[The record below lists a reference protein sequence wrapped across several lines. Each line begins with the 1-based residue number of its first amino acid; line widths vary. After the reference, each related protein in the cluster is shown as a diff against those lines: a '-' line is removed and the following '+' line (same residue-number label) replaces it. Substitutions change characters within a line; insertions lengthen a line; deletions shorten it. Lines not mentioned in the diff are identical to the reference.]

1 MGIICDTHMHSSFSG
16 DSKTSLRDMAVRAND
31 LGLKMICFTEH
42 MDFNFPYLKGE
53 EGMFTLNTDSYLYEL
68 LKVRSEYE
76 GKMDIGYGVELGLKE
91 DAVRQ
96 NAIYIKNH
104 EFDYVIA
111 SLHLVNEMD
120 PYYPEYFADKTD
132 EEGYITYFKSIYDDI
147 NKFQNFDCLGH
158 IDYIVRYG
166 KSKDTDYSYP
176 KYAEYIDPILKFL
189 VEHEKGLEI
198 NTAGIRKGLKN
209 VHPLPD
215 ILKRYRELGGELV
228 TIGSDAH
235 DTSAIASDYDKAL
248 EALEYAGFKYYCMYM
263 NRIAEF
269 KKIV

>member
-1 MGIICDTHMHSSFSG
+1 
-16 DSKTSLRDMAVRAND
+16 
-31 LGLKMICFTEH
+31 
-42 MDFNFPYLKGE
+42 
-53 EGMFTLNTDSYLYEL
+53 
-68 LKVRSEYE
+68 
-76 GKMDIGYGVELGLKE
+76 
-91 DAVRQ
+91 
-96 NAIYIKNH
+96 
-104 EFDYVIA
+104 
-111 SLHLVNEMD
+111 MD

-132 EEGYITYFKSIYDDI
+132 EEGYITYFKSIYDNI

-235 DTSAIASDYDKAL
+235 DTSAIASDYDKAM